1 MAYTDKNIVITP
13 NIGSSVEDP
22 KIVFSGA
29 SDTLGAQNIT
39 LNVYPISSGT
49 LSWEGSAGQLFSIT
63 NNLTSGSIFSVNDV
77 SGIPSIDVD
86 ADGTIKL
93 APFGG
98 NIILGS
104 SSADTITTNSKFDG
118 IVADYLKATTAFS
131 DNLTNVSVARLT
143 GVLNP
148 ILTLP
153 STSGKKYVIHSIYAS
168 NIARVEQQTA
178 GAVAT
183 IATTGFD
190 TEKNI
195 GAADALRVSGTYT
208 IASDVWTTGGSGTE
222 AVFIITVDG
231 TGAAT
236 IAVDYAGIG
245 FAVDDTITVPDANLG
260 AGGAADLTFQVAT
273 LTGVVES
280 VNLLVP
286 GEGYVEPP
294 TVYFDDGTTGTGSII
309 TADVD
314 SDGKI
319 IRLNLINRGSGYVAD
334 DGNLLRIDAPPLT
347 ATEIGISGSFV
358 DSLTSVESYFAFDVP
373 IPVGGAL
380 DVLKQPQI
388 LNPNDII
395 KMQSYDADGSGLSDA
410 ADVFITYEEVDD
422 TFYTGSVASL
432 TTTANTTLLTAPS
445 TNPLLVRSIRLTN
458 TEFVGDYDVSIKVN
472 DGSNT
477 YYLVRNIIIPSFATV
492 EICDTPRRIEANWS
506 IEAELSVIG
515 QDVNLASSIDIQV
528 SAKKL

>member
-1 MAYTDKNIVITP
+1 MSTNRIGFSNDFVLKNEKIGIGTADPLQILHVQGNLLVALGTDTTKH
-13 NIGSSVEDP
+13 
-22 KIVFSGA
+22 
-29 SDTLGAQNIT
+29 IT
-39 LNVYPISSGT
+39 LKPYETNNGT

-63 NNLTSGSIFSVNDV
+63 NNLTEGSVFSINDSSAV
-77 SGIPSIDVD
+77 PIVD
-86 ADGTIKL
+86 AEADGTL
-93 APFGG
+93 QLVPYGG
-98 NIILGS
+98 QISIGKTEPEHTVDIRGDLK
-104 SSADTITTNSKFDG
+104 TE
-118 IVADYLKATTAFS
+118 YLIATTAFS
-131 DNLTNVSVARLT
+131 DNLTNVTTARLT

-153 STSGKKYVIHSIYAS
+153 NTNGKKYVIHSIYAS

-178 GAVAT
+178 GASAT
-183 IATTGFD
+183 I
-190 TEKNI
+190 
-195 GAADALRVSGTYT
+195 
-208 IASDVWTTGGSGTE
+208 TGG
-222 AVFIITVDG
+222 
-231 TGAAT
+231 
-236 IAVDYAGIG
+236 
-245 FAVDDTITVPDANLG
+245 
-260 AGGAADLTFQVAT
+260 
-273 LTGVVES
+273 VVTA
-280 VNLLVP
+280 VNLLTP
-286 GEGYVEPP
+286 GEGYTTPP
-294 TVYFDDGTTGTGSII
+294 NVYFDAGASGSGAII
-309 TADVD
+309 TAEVD
-314 SDGKI
+314 SDGRI
-319 IRLNLINRGSGYVAD
+319 IRLNILNGGSGYVAD

-358 DSLTSVESYFAFDVP
+358 DSSTSVESYFAFDVP

-472 DGSNT
+472 DGSTT